1 VQGST
6 ATSLG
11 CDRKRPLHPIASTRA
26 GSARTGQGRQSVR
39 FRVTDDTHK
48 PGLFAPPVAGGFDR
62 GDRGSGTAKWEV
74 RGTRAATVVRRPWLC
89 PARVER
95 AGRAVLSSASHA
107 KVPRSGAEVGAAST
121 VSRCSAGIAPAH
133 DKSAPTV
140 DPTEF
145 SAAKMRVAAGGIGCR
160 PQVCGP
166 RLRGSVVAMLV

>member
-1 VQGST
+1 MQAGCRASPASLVQGST

-48 PGLFAPPVAGGFDR
+48 PGLFAPPVAGGYDR

-95 AGRAVLSSASHA
+95 AGRAAPFSQAPPTRRFLAPARRWVRPPRLAGA
-107 KVPRSGAEVGAAST
+107 PLGLRRPTIKVPRLWTRRSFQRQKCVL
-121 VSRCSAGIAPAH
+121 R
-133 DKSAPTV
+133 
-140 DPTEF
+140 
-145 SAAKMRVAAGGIGCR
+145 RGG
-160 PQVCGP
+160 
-166 RLRGSVVAMLV
+166 